1 MNEDLAR
8 CDREIA
14 EAYTP
19 AVRPWER
26 EFFFLAAHV
35 LSARL
40 ASLDPGPLADGTTY
54 CPVGLI
60 VGELS
65 YGAEMHL
72 VLRETGM
79 LRRQRLA
86 YCAAALFN
94 GQCTPTITR

>member
-1 MNEDLAR
+1 M
-8 CDREIA
+8 
-14 EAYTP
+14 T
-19 AVRPWER
+19 WER

-54 CPVGLI
+54 CPYGLI
-60 VGELS
+60 VGELA

-72 VLRETGM
+72 VLKEAGM

-86 YCAAALFN
+86 RCAAGLLRSAADSVAARCHAPMSATSLPN
-94 GQCTPTITR
+94 I